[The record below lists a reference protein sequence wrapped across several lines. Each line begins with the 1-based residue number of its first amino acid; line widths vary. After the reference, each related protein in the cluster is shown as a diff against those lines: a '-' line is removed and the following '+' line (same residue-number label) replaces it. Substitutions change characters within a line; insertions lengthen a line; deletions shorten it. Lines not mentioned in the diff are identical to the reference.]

1 MHFGDKEAYAG
12 GREVKVSV
20 TNLPKCYD
28 DLLVL
33 DAINFDIYKGEMLC
47 IVGPTGCGKTTF
59 LNCLSRFIPITN
71 GSIMVDGKPADPKI
85 HNIAFVFQEVS
96 AIPWLTVEDNIR
108 FGLRIKRL
116 PEVEIEKRVE
126 RMLDIVGLARYRTY
140 YPQQLSASM
149 EQRVVIARNFAIN
162 PDLLLMD
169 EPYGQ
174 LDVKLRYYLEDELMR
189 IWKELGSTVA
199 FITHNIEEAVYLAER
214 ILILSPKPSTIKEE
228 VIVDLPR
235 PGSMTTRNSSKSAIT
250 SLNASSGGNGT
261 RALQTPPSSK
271 ISQLHYLSTRRLR

>member
-1 MHFGDKEAYAG
+1 MLFGDKSTYAAN
-12 GREVKVSV
+12 REVKVSV
-20 TNLPKCYD
+20 SNLTKRYD

-33 DAINFDIYKGEMLC
+33 NDINFDIYKGEILC

-59 LNCLSRFIPITN
+59 LNCLSRFIPITQ
-71 GSIMVDGKPADPKI
+71 GSINVDGESADPKK

-116 PEVEIEKRVE
+116 PEDEIEKRVE
-126 RMLDIVGLARYRTY
+126 RMLDVVGLMKYRTY
-140 YPQQLSASM
+140 FPQQLSASM

-235 PGSMTTRNSSKSAIT
+235 PRQFDDPKFVAIRDYVT
-250 SLNASSGGNGT
+250 E
-261 RALQTPPSSK
+261 K
-271 ISQLHYLSTRRLR
+271 IKWW

>member
-1 MHFGDKEAYAG
+1 MLFGDKAAYAAN
-12 GREVKVSV
+12 REVKVSV
-20 TNLPKCYD
+20 SNLTKQYD

-33 DAINFDIYKGEMLC
+33 NDINFDIYKGEMLC

-59 LNCLSRFIPITN
+59 LNCLSRFIPITH
-71 GSIMVDGKPADPKI
+71 GSINVDGESADPRK

-96 AIPWLTVEDNIR
+96 AIPWLTVEDNIL

-116 PEVEIEKRVE
+116 PEDEIEKRVE
-126 RMLDIVGLARYRTY
+126 RMLDVVGLMKYRTY
-140 YPQQLSASM
+140 FPQQLSASM

-235 PGSMTTRNSSKSAIT
+235 PRQFDDPKFVAIRDYVT
-250 SLNASSGGNGT
+250 E
-261 RALQTPPSSK
+261 RIK
-271 ISQLHYLSTRRLR
+271 WW

>member
-1 MHFGDKEAYAG
+1 MLFGDKATYAAN
-12 GREVKVSV
+12 REVKVSV
-20 TNLPKCYD
+20 SSLTKRYD

-33 DAINFDIYKGEMLC
+33 NDINFDIYKGEMLC

-59 LNCLSRFIPITN
+59 LNCLSRFIPITH
-71 GSIMVDGKPADPKI
+71 GSINVDGESADPRK

-116 PEVEIEKRVE
+116 PEDEIEKRVE
-126 RMLDIVGLARYRTY
+126 RMLDVVGLMKYRTY
-140 YPQQLSASM
+140 FPQQLSASM

-235 PGSMTTRNSSKSAIT
+235 PRQFDDPKFVAIRDYVT
-250 SLNASSGGNGT
+250 E
-261 RALQTPPSSK
+261 K
-271 ISQLHYLSTRRLR
+271 IKWW

>member
-1 MHFGDKEAYAG
+1 MRIIDKEQYEK
-12 GREVKVSV
+12 GRTVKVSV
-20 TNLPKCYD
+20 KKLTKCYG

-33 DAINFDIYKGEMLC
+33 DDISFDIYKGEMLC

-59 LNCLSRFIPITN
+59 LNCLSRFIPITE
-71 GSIMVDGKPADPKI
+71 GSILVDGQPADPKV

-108 FGLRIKRL
+108 FGLQIKRIA
-116 PEVEIEKRVE
+116 PEEIENRVE
-126 RMLDIVGLARYRTY
+126 RMLDIVGLRKYRTY

-189 IWKELGSTVA
+189 IWKELGATVA

-235 PGSMTTRNSSKSAIT
+235 PR
-250 SLNASSGGNGT
+250 
-261 RALQTPPSSK
+261 QFDDPEFVK
-271 ISQLHYLSTRRLR
+271 IRDYVTESIKWW

>member
-1 MHFGDKEAYAG
+1 MLFGDKAAYAAN
-12 GREVKVSV
+12 REVKVSV
-20 TNLPKCYD
+20 SNLTKQYD

-33 DAINFDIYKGEMLC
+33 NDINFDIYKGEMLC

-59 LNCLSRFIPITN
+59 LNCLSRFIPITH
-71 GSIMVDGKPADPKI
+71 GSINVDGESADPRK

-116 PEVEIEKRVE
+116 PEDEIEKRVE
-126 RMLDIVGLARYRTY
+126 RMLDVVGLMKYRTY
-140 YPQQLSASM
+140 FPQQLSASM

-235 PGSMTTRNSSKSAIT
+235 PRQFDDPKFVAIRNYVTERIKWW
-250 SLNASSGGNGT
+250 
-261 RALQTPPSSK
+261 
-271 ISQLHYLSTRRLR
+271 

>member
-1 MHFGDKEAYAG
+1 MLFGDKAAYAAN
-12 GREVKVSV
+12 REVKVSV
-20 TNLPKCYD
+20 SNLTKQYD

-33 DAINFDIYKGEMLC
+33 NDINFDIYKGEMLC

-59 LNCLSRFIPITN
+59 LNCLSRFIPITH
-71 GSIMVDGKPADPKI
+71 GSINVDGESADPRK

-116 PEVEIEKRVE
+116 PEDEIEKRVE
-126 RMLDIVGLARYRTY
+126 RMLDVVGLMKYRTY
-140 YPQQLSASM
+140 FPQQLSASM

-235 PGSMTTRNSSKSAIT
+235 PRQFDDPKFVAIRDYVT
-250 SLNASSGGNGT
+250 E
-261 RALQTPPSSK
+261 K
-271 ISQLHYLSTRRLR
+271 IKWW

>member
-1 MHFGDKEAYAG
+1 MLFGDKATYAAN
-12 GREVKVSV
+12 REVKVSV
-20 TNLPKCYD
+20 SNLTKRYD

-33 DAINFDIYKGEMLC
+33 NDINFDIYKGEMLC

-59 LNCLSRFIPITN
+59 LNCLSRFIPITQ
-71 GSIMVDGKPADPKI
+71 GSINVDGESADPKK

-116 PEVEIEKRVE
+116 PEDEIEKRVE
-126 RMLDIVGLARYRTY
+126 QMLDVVGLMKYRTY
-140 YPQQLSASM
+140 FPQQLSASM

-174 LDVKLRYYLEDELMR
+174 LDVKLRFYLEDELVKL
-189 IWKELGSTVA
+189 WQTLKSTVL
-199 FITHNIEEAVYLAER
+199 FVTHNIEEAVYVADH
-214 ILILSPKPSTIKEE
+214 ILVLSPKPTKVRAE
-228 VIVDLPR
+228 VVVDLPR
-235 PGSMTTRNSSKSAIT
+235 PRDFRDPRFVE
-250 SLNASSGGNGT
+250 L
-261 RALQTPPSSK
+261 
-271 ISQLHYLSTRRLR
+271 RRQVTDLIRWW

>member
-1 MHFGDKEAYAG
+1 MNIGDKAAYAQ
-12 GREVKVSV
+12 GREVKVQV
-20 TNLPKCYD
+20 QDLTKYYD

-33 DAINFDIYKGEMLC
+33 HDINFEIYKGELLC

-59 LNCLSRFIPITN
+59 LNCLSRFIPITKGN
-71 GSIMVDGKPADPKI
+71 ILVDGQPANPRI

-108 FGLRIKRL
+108 FGLRIKQL
-116 PEVEIEKRVE
+116 PEEEIETRVE
-126 RMLDIVGLARYRTY
+126 RMLDIVGLRKYRTY
-140 YPQQLSASM
+140 FPQQLSASM

-214 ILILSPKPSTIKEE
+214 ILILSPKPATIKEE

-235 PGSMTTRNSSKSAIT
+235 PR
-250 SLNASSGGNGT
+250 
-261 RALQTPPSSK
+261 RFDDPEFVK
-271 ISQLHYLSTRRLR
+271 IRDYVTESIKWW

>member
-1 MHFGDKEAYAG
+1 MKTRSKEEYAA
-12 GREVKVSV
+12 GREVKVKV
-20 TNLPKCYD
+20 ENLTKCYD

-33 DAINFDIYKGEMLC
+33 DDINFEVYKGEMLC

-59 LNCLSRFIPITN
+59 LNCLARFIPVTKGNIF
-71 GSIMVDGKPADPKI
+71 VDGIPADPTL

-96 AIPWLTVEDNIR
+96 AIPWLTVENNIR
-108 FGLRIKRL
+108 FGLQVKRIA
-116 PEVEIEKRVE
+116 PDEIERRVE
-126 RMLDIVGLARYRTY
+126 RMLDIVGLRKYRSY

-149 EQRVVIARNFAIN
+149 EQRVVIARNLAIN

-235 PGSMTTRNSSKSAIT
+235 PR
-250 SLNASSGGNGT
+250 
-261 RALQTPPSSK
+261 QYDDPEFVK
-271 ISQLHYLSTRRLR
+271 IRDYVTECIKWW

>member
-1 MHFGDKEAYAG
+1 MAAPNKSYAN
-12 GREVKVSV
+12 GRDIKVKVE
-20 TNLPKCYD
+20 NLTKRYD

-33 DAINFDIYKGEMLC
+33 DNISFDIYKGEMLC

-59 LNCLSRFIPITN
+59 LNCLSRFIPLSG
-71 GSIMVDGKPADPKI
+71 GSILVDGAPADPAV

-116 PEVEIEKRVE
+116 PEKEIEARVE
-126 RMLDIVGLARYRTY
+126 RMLDIVGLRTYRSY

-174 LDVKLRYYLEDELMR
+174 LDVKLRYYLEDELLR

-228 VIVDLPR
+228 VVVDLPR
-235 PGSMTTRNSSKSAIT
+235 P
-250 SLNASSGGNGT
+250 
-261 RALQTPPSSK
+261 
-271 ISQLHYLSTRRLR
+271 RRYDDPAFVRIRDHVTESIKWW

>member
-1 MHFGDKEAYAG
+1 MQIGDKEEYAK
-12 GREVKVSV
+12 GREVKVKV
-20 TNLPKCYD
+20 ENLTKYYG

-33 DAINFDIYKGEMLC
+33 ENINFEIYKGELLC

-59 LNCLSRFIPITN
+59 LNCLSRFIPISE
-71 GSIMVDGKPADPKI
+71 GSILVDGVPADPKK

-116 PEVEIEKRVE
+116 PEAVIEERVE
-126 RMLDIVGLARYRTY
+126 RMLDIVGLRKYRTY
-140 YPQQLSASM
+140 FPQQLSASM

-214 ILILSPKPSTIKEE
+214 ILILSPKPATIKEE
-228 VIVDLPR
+228 VIVNLPHPR
-235 PGSMTTRNSSKSAIT
+235 QYDDPEFV
-250 SLNASSGGNGT
+250 
-261 RALQTPPSSK
+261 K
-271 ISQLHYLSTRRLR
+271 IRDYVTESIKWW

>member
-1 MHFGDKEAYAG
+1 MDTQSRKEAYIK
-12 GREVKVSV
+12 GREVKVKV
-20 TNLPKCYD
+20 ENLTKYYG

-33 DAINFDIYKGEMLC
+33 DNINFEIYKGEMLC

-59 LNCLSRFIPITN
+59 LNCLSKFIPLSKGDIL
-71 GSIMVDGKPADPKI
+71 VDGKPADPTI

-108 FGLRIKRL
+108 FGLRIKQL
-116 PEVEIEKRVE
+116 PEAVIEERTE
-126 RMLDIVGLARYRTY
+126 RMLDIVGLRKYRTY
-140 YPQQLSASM
+140 FPQQLSASM

-199 FITHNIEEAVYLAER
+199 FITHNIEEAIYLAER

-235 PGSMTTRNSSKSAIT
+235 PRRYDDPEFI
-250 SLNASSGGNGT
+250 
-261 RALQTPPSSK
+261 K
-271 ISQLHYLSTRRLR
+271 IRDYVTECIKWW

>member
-1 MHFGDKEAYAG
+1 M
-12 GREVKVSV
+12 
-20 TNLPKCYD
+20 
-28 DLLVL
+28 
-33 DAINFDIYKGEMLC
+33 
-47 IVGPTGCGKTTF
+47 
-59 LNCLSRFIPITN
+59 
-71 GSIMVDGKPADPKI
+71 
-85 HNIAFVFQEVS
+85 
-96 AIPWLTVEDNIR
+96 EDNIR

-116 PEVEIEKRVE
+116 PEEEIERRVE
-126 RMLDIVGLARYRTY
+126 RMLDIVGLRKYRTY
-140 YPQQLSASM
+140 FPQQLSASM

-214 ILILSPKPSTIKEE
+214 ILILSPKPCTIREE

-235 PGSMTTRNSSKSAIT
+235 P
-250 SLNASSGGNGT
+250 
-261 RALQTPPSSK
+261 
-271 ISQLHYLSTRRLR
+271 RRYDDPEFVRIRDYVTERIKWW

>member
-1 MHFGDKEAYAG
+1 M
-12 GREVKVSV
+12 
-20 TNLPKCYD
+20 
-28 DLLVL
+28 
-33 DAINFDIYKGEMLC
+33 
-47 IVGPTGCGKTTF
+47 
-59 LNCLSRFIPITN
+59 
-71 GSIMVDGKPADPKI
+71 
-85 HNIAFVFQEVS
+85 
-96 AIPWLTVEDNIR
+96 EDNIR
-108 FGLRIKRL
+108 FGLHIKRL

-235 PGSMTTRNSSKSAIT
+235 PR
-250 SLNASSGGNGT
+250 
-261 RALQTPPSSK
+261 QYDDPEFVK
-271 ISQLHYLSTRRLR
+271 IRDYVTERIKWW

>member
-1 MHFGDKEAYAG
+1 MLFGDKAAYAAN
-12 GREVKVSV
+12 REVKVSV
-20 TNLPKCYD
+20 SNLTKQYD

-33 DAINFDIYKGEMLC
+33 NDINFDIYKGEMLC

-59 LNCLSRFIPITN
+59 LNCLSRFIPITH
-71 GSIMVDGKPADPKI
+71 GSINVDGESADPRK

-116 PEVEIEKRVE
+116 PEDEIEKRVE
-126 RMLDIVGLARYRTY
+126 RMLDVVGLMKYRTY
-140 YPQQLSASM
+140 FPQQLSASM

-174 LDVKLRYYLEDELMR
+174 LDVKLRYYLEDERMR

-199 FITHNIEEAVYLAER
+199 FITPNIEEAVYLAER

-235 PGSMTTRNSSKSAIT
+235 PRQFDDPKFVAIRDYVT
-250 SLNASSGGNGT
+250 E
-261 RALQTPPSSK
+261 RIK
-271 ISQLHYLSTRRLR
+271 WW